1 VTPAAAS
8 FFVAGGIVLL
18 ASGGEFLVRG
28 SAAVARLARVTP
40 AVIGLTIV
48 SMGTSLPELV
58 VSLFAALGGNPDVA
72 VGNVVGSNIFNVGAI
87 LGIAALLSPLVVH
100 STAVRLEWPFMFV
113 TSFVG
118 LLLARDGVID
128 RLEGTFF
135 VVSLLL
141 FTVYVI
147 RVARTEVRQ
156 IEEEHLA
163 REVEARTRL
172 RTMQSVAFNILLV
185 VIGIALLVTG
195 ARLLV
200 LGAVELAALA
210 GMSQRVI
217 GLTIVAAGTS
227 LPELAASIVAALRKH
242 TEIAIANII
251 GSNIFNI
258 LGILGTTA
266 LIAPVRVSEQ
276 IATIDMWWMLAFSA
290 ALLPMMRIGLRVG
303 RIDALVL
310 LGGYAL
316 YLWLLL

>member
-1 VTPAAAS
+1 VTPTAAVL
-8 FFVAGGIVLL
+8 FLAGGIALL
-18 ASGGEFLVRG
+18 AAGGESLVRG
-28 SAAVARLARVTP
+28 SAALARLARVTP

-58 VSLFAALGGNPDVA
+58 VSLFASLGGNPDVA

-100 STAVRLEWPFMFV
+100 GTAVRLEWPFMFV
-113 TSFVG
+113 ASFVA
-118 LLLARDGVID
+118 LLLARDGVVD

-135 VVSLLL
+135 VVSLLF

-147 RVARTEVRQ
+147 RVARNEVRQ
-156 IEEEHLA
+156 GEEAELA
-163 REVEARTRL
+163 LEVEARTRL
-172 RTMQSVAFNILLV
+172 RRMQSVALNVVLVAFGITLLV
-185 VIGIALLVTG
+185 AG
-195 ARLLV
+195 ARLLIS
-200 LGAVELAALA
+200 GAVALAELA
-210 GMSQRVI
+210 GMSQRII

-266 LIAPVRVSEQ
+266 VIAPVPVTEQ
-276 IATIDMWWMLAFSA
+276 IARIDMWWMLAFSA
-290 ALLPMMRIGLRVG
+290 ALLPMMRIGLRIG
-303 RIDALVL
+303 RADAIVL
-310 LGGYAL
+310 LSGYGL